1 MDNKTQIFMN
11 TISIIGAGIGGL
23 TLGNILKQHQY
34 DFTIYEAAPE
44 IKPVGAGIMMAVNAM
59 QVFDQL
65 GLKEKIENAGNKVHR
80 IVIANESLQPISK
93 TEILELEAQYNS
105 CNVAIHRAELQ
116 RILAENL
123 STESIQ
129 LNHSLQK
136 IEKRENY
143 ILDFENGNQ
152 IESQIVFGADGI
164 KSPIRNQILKTGTI
178 RNSGQKCWR
187 GLLDFDLPEKHH
199 QEAFEMWGKGKRF
212 GFVKI
217 SDKKV
222 YWYACVNEK
231 SFGRSV
237 EIADIFND
245 FDPLVLQ
252 LIEAT
257 ASENIICNT
266 ISDLAPIPQWY
277 SENLCLIGDAAHATT
292 PNMGQGACQAIED
305 AYIIGKLLEKSQD
318 FNTIFKTF
326 QSIRRKKV
334 DYIVNTSRT
343 IGKVS
348 QWERGNSL
356 RNFLMGL
363 IPETMN
369 QKMAKKIIELEM

>member
-1 MDNKTQIFMN
+1 MN

-23 TLGNILKQHQY
+23 TLGNVLKKHQY
-34 DFTIYEAAPE
+34 DFTIYESAPE

-59 QVFDQL
+59 QVFDRL

-80 IVIANESLQPISK
+80 IVIANESLQTITK
-93 TEILELEAQYNS
+93 TEIMELEFQYNS

-116 RILAENL
+116 KILAENL
-123 STESIQ
+123 NPDSIQ

-136 IEKRENY
+136 IRKEENY
-143 ILDFENGNQ
+143 ILDFENGKR
-152 IESQIVFGADGI
+152 IESTIVFGADGI
-164 KSPIRNQILKTGTI
+164 KSPIRNQILKTGII

-187 GLLDFDLPEKHH
+187 GLVDFDLPEKHH

-231 SFGRSV
+231 SFGKDLKIA
-237 EIADIFND
+237 EIFKD
-245 FDPLVLQ
+245 FDALVLKI
-252 LIEAT
+252 IEAT
-257 ASENIICNT
+257 TNENIICNT

-305 AYIIGKLLEKSQD
+305 AYIIGRLLEDHQD
-318 FNTIFKTF
+318 FNAIFKKF
-326 QSIRRKKV
+326 QGIRRKKV
-334 DYIVNTSRT
+334 DSIVNTSRT

-348 QWERGNSL
+348 QWERGNSI

-363 IPETMN
+363 LPESMN
-369 QKMAKKIIELEM
+369 QKMARKIIELEM

>member
-1 MDNKTQIFMN
+1 MN
-11 TISIIGAGIGGL
+11 SISIIGAGIGGL
-23 TLGNILKQHQY
+23 TLGNVLKQHQY
-34 DFTIYEAAPE
+34 DFTIYESAPE

-59 QVFDQL
+59 QVFDHL
-65 GLKEKIENAGNKVHR
+65 GLKEKIEKAGNKIHR
-80 IVIANESLQPISK
+80 IVIANESLQTISK
-93 TEILELEAQYNS
+93 TEILELETHYNS

-116 RILAENL
+116 KILAENL
-123 STESIQ
+123 PSDCIR
-129 LNHSLQK
+129 LNHSLQTIRK
-136 IEKRENY
+136 KEHY
-143 ILDFENGNQ
+143 ILDFDNGNQ
-152 IESQIVFGADGI
+152 IESTIVFGADGI

-187 GLLDFDLPEKHH
+187 GLVDFDLPEKYH

-217 SDKKV
+217 SEKKV
-222 YWYACVNEK
+222 YWYACINEK
-231 SFGRSV
+231 SFSS
-237 EIADIFND
+237 EASLTDIFKD
-245 FDPLVLQ
+245 FDSLVLQ

-257 ASENIICNT
+257 ENGNIICN
-266 ISDLAPIPQWY
+266 IIADLALIPKWY

-305 AYIIGKLLEKSQD
+305 AYIIGKLLEKKQD
-318 FNTIFKTF
+318 FNAVFEGF
-326 QSIRRKKV
+326 QSIRSKKV

-343 IGKVS
+343 IGKIS
-348 QWERGNSL
+348 QWEKGNSF

-363 IPETMN
+363 IPESMN

>member
-1 MDNKTQIFMN
+1 MN

-123 STESIQ
+123 SPDAIQ

-143 ILDFENGNQ
+143 ILDFENGNH
-152 IESQIVFGADGI
+152 IESQIIFGADGI

-199 QEAFEMWGKGKRF
+199 QEAFEIWGKGKRF

-237 EIADIFND
+237 EIAEIFND
-245 FDPLVLQ
+245 FDSLVLQ

-257 ASENIICNT
+257 ASKNIICNT

-305 AYIIGKLLEKSQD
+305 AYIIGKLLENSQD

-363 IPETMN
+363 IPESMN
-369 QKMAKKIIELEM
+369 QKMAKKVIELEM

>member
-1 MDNKTQIFMN
+1 MN
-11 TISIIGAGIGGL
+11 TISIVGAGIGGL
-23 TLGNILKQHQY
+23 TLGNVLKQHQH
-34 DFTIYEAAPE
+34 DFTIYESAPE

-59 QVFDQL
+59 QVFDRL
-65 GLKEKIENAGNKVHR
+65 GLKEKIEKAGNKVHR
-80 IVIANESLQPISK
+80 IIIADESMRPISK
-93 TEILELEAQYNS
+93 TEILKLETQYNS

-116 RILAENL
+116 KILAENL
-123 STESIQ
+123 NPDSIQ

-136 IEKRENY
+136 IRKEENY

-152 IESQIVFGADGI
+152 IESTIVFGADGI
-164 KSPIRNQILKTGTI
+164 KSPIRNQIMKTGVI

-187 GLLDFDLPEKHH
+187 GLVDFDLPEKHH

-231 SFGRSV
+231 SFESYR
-237 EIADIFND
+237 EITDIFKD
-245 FDPLVLQ
+245 FDSLALKI
-252 LIEAT
+252 IEAT
-257 ASENIICNT
+257 ANDNIICNT
-266 ISDLAPIPQWY
+266 ISDLTSIPQWH

-305 AYIIGKLLEKSQD
+305 AYIIGKLLDNHQD
-318 FNTIFKTF
+318 FKTVFEKF

-334 DYIVNTSRT
+334 DYIVNTSRS

-348 QWERGNSL
+348 QWEKGNSL
-356 RNFLMGL
+356 RNFLMRL
-363 IPETMN
+363 IPESIH

>member
-1 MDNKTQIFMN
+1 MN

-23 TLGNILKQHQY
+23 TLGNVLKKHQY
-34 DFTIYEAAPE
+34 DFTIYESAPE

-59 QVFDQL
+59 QVFDHL
-65 GLKEKIENAGNKVHR
+65 GLKEKIENAGNKIHR
-80 IVIANESLQPISK
+80 IVIANESLQTISK
-93 TEILELEAQYNS
+93 TEILELEKQYNS

-116 RILAENL
+116 KILAENL
-123 STESIQ
+123 SSDCIK

-136 IEKRENY
+136 IRKEKNY
-143 ILDFENGNQ
+143 ILDFDNGSQ
-152 IESQIVFGADGI
+152 IESTIVFGADGI
-164 KSPIRNQILKTGTI
+164 KSPIRNQILKTGII

-187 GLLDFDLPEKHH
+187 GLVDYDLPEKYH

-217 SDKKV
+217 SDRKV
-222 YWYACVNEK
+222 YWYACINEK
-231 SFGRSV
+231 SFGRYWQI
-237 EIADIFND
+237 EDIFYD
-245 FDPLVLQ
+245 FDPLVLKI
-252 LIEAT
+252 IEAT
-257 ASENIICNT
+257 RHENIICNP

-305 AYIIGKLLEKSQD
+305 AYIIGKLMEDHQD
-318 FNTIFKTF
+318 FNVIFKKF
-326 QSIRRKKV
+326 QSTRRKKV

-348 QWERGNSL
+348 QWEKGNSI

-363 IPETMN
+363 LPESMN
-369 QKMAKKIIELEM
+369 QKMAKKILKLEM

>member
-1 MDNKTQIFMN
+1 MN
-11 TISIIGAGIGGL
+11 IISIIGAGIGGL
-23 TLGNILKQHQY
+23 TLGNVLKQHQS
-34 DFTIYEAAPE
+34 DFTIYESAPE

-59 QVFDQL
+59 QVFDRL

-80 IVIANESLQPISK
+80 IVIANESLQTISK
-93 TEILELEAQYNS
+93 TEILELESQYNS

-116 RILAENL
+116 KILTENL
-123 STESIQ
+123 KPNAIQ

-136 IEKRENY
+136 IRKEENY
-143 ILDFENGNQ
+143 ILNFENGNQ
-152 IESQIVFGADGI
+152 VESKIVFGADGI
-164 KSPIRNQILKTGTI
+164 KSPIRNQILKIGTI
-178 RNSGQKCWR
+178 RDSGQKCWR
-187 GLLDFDLPEKHH
+187 GLVDFDLPEKHH

-217 SDKKV
+217 SEKKV
-222 YWYACVNEK
+222 YWYACINEK
-231 SFGRSV
+231 SFKKHL
-237 EIADIFND
+237 EIAEIFKD
-245 FDPLVLQ
+245 FHALVLKI
-252 LIEAT
+252 IEAT
-257 ASENIICNT
+257 AHENIICNT

-305 AYIIGKLLEKSQD
+305 AYIIGKLLDSYQD
-318 FNTIFKTF
+318 FNTVFEKF
-326 QSIRRKKV
+326 QNIRRKKV

-348 QWERGNSL
+348 QWEKGNSI

-363 IPETMN
+363 IPESMN
-369 QKMAKKIIELEM
+369 QKMAKRIIELEM